1 MTVQFLVI
9 SSWSLFAF
17 ALGFTQYALLTE
29 LSWQKRGNINF
40 NNFEDH
46 LRKYDFKVSKSIFI
60 IATIYSMIALIHV
73 TLIREYYYLNVYMYL
88 SFFGIIIVMFSTY
101 IIHSRK
107 DKNLDMM
114 EITTIYQKVKSY
126 YADLGQIDERFN
138 KSSKLLAQLEVKN
151 QQITDEILAL
161 VKQNKSLSLDDTVIE
176 LKNLISDYQ
185 SVITGSDSKLIT
197 KFNEV
202 LNDYIRRKNIQTI
215 QVSQLSVVQKTLES
229 LVSDIITQQKDIIQV
244 FITSVFEQ
252 DDFNSN
258 ESAMKLLDV
267 LAKLSIPM
275 NDKIRYGLLVH
286 ANQNI
291 TVRDKAYELYF
302 SESNTDT
309 DSFLNAILDMKY
321 YWLIGYPLT
330 KNLSKMQHTKLSLH
344 MVEHDLEQLAY
355 DYLMSIEMMN
365 SSFITQVV
373 KQIKYDNQTAEYFK
387 VYNEI
392 IFDEFNSTWPITRN
406 TQNMYIAIMAHANK
420 SNNSSLYETLKS
432 IPLNENLDYEH
443 QKIESIYLSIQRE
456 DSFLYD
462 MSFKTLFLLFRKQNG
477 KLPIN
482 IQSVISLSREYKQ
495 NLQSDY
501 LLHLMLISL
510 LFLISSSKVESISQH
525 VLTLIQDISKHYPTQ
540 LSSFSAIQKPGLMVR
555 ALNEYLVTN
564 QYDKTVDIINRCENE
579 RLLMKTLENGL

>member
-202 LNDYIRRKNIQTI
+202 LNDYIRRKKHTN
-215 QVSQLSVVQKTLES
+215 
-229 LVSDIITQQKDIIQV
+229 D
-244 FITSVFEQ
+244 TS
-252 DDFNSN
+252 
-258 ESAMKLLDV
+258 
-267 LAKLSIPM
+267 
-275 NDKIRYGLLVH
+275 
-286 ANQNI
+286 
-291 TVRDKAYELYF
+291 
-302 SESNTDT
+302 
-309 DSFLNAILDMKY
+309 
-321 YWLIGYPLT
+321 
-330 KNLSKMQHTKLSLH
+330 
-344 MVEHDLEQLAY
+344 
-355 DYLMSIEMMN
+355 
-365 SSFITQVV
+365 
-373 KQIKYDNQTAEYFK
+373 
-387 VYNEI
+387 
-392 IFDEFNSTWPITRN
+392 
-406 TQNMYIAIMAHANK
+406 
-420 SNNSSLYETLKS
+420 
-432 IPLNENLDYEH
+432 
-443 QKIESIYLSIQRE
+443 
-456 DSFLYD
+456 
-462 MSFKTLFLLFRKQNG
+462 
-477 KLPIN
+477 
-482 IQSVISLSREYKQ
+482 
-495 NLQSDY
+495 
-501 LLHLMLISL
+501 
-510 LFLISSSKVESISQH
+510 
-525 VLTLIQDISKHYPTQ
+525 
-540 LSSFSAIQKPGLMVR
+540 
-555 ALNEYLVTN
+555 
-564 QYDKTVDIINRCENE
+564 
-579 RLLMKTLENGL
+579 

>member
-1 MTVQFLVI
+1 M
-9 SSWSLFAF
+9 
-17 ALGFTQYALLTE
+17 
-29 LSWQKRGNINF
+29 
-40 NNFEDH
+40 
-46 LRKYDFKVSKSIFI
+46 I
-60 IATIYSMIALIHV
+60 I
-73 TLIREYYYLNVYMYL
+73 
-88 SFFGIIIVMFSTY
+88 
-101 IIHSRK
+101 
-107 DKNLDMM
+107 LD
-114 EITTIYQKVKSY
+114 E
-126 YADLGQIDERFN
+126 
-138 KSSKLLAQLEVKN
+138 
-151 QQITDEILAL
+151 
-161 VKQNKSLSLDDTVIE
+161 
-176 LKNLISDYQ
+176 
-185 SVITGSDSKLIT
+185 
-197 KFNEV
+197 
-202 LNDYIRRKNIQTI
+202 KNIQTI

-267 LAKLSIPM
+267 LAKLSIPI

-302 SESNTDT
+302 SERNTDT

-373 KQIKYDNQTAEYFK
+373 KQIKCDNQTAEYFK
-387 VYNEI
+387 VYNEV

-406 TQNMYIAIMAHANK
+406 TQNMYIAIMSHANK

-482 IQSVISLSREYKQ
+482 VQSVISLSR
-495 NLQSDY
+495 
-501 LLHLMLISL
+501 
-510 LFLISSSKVESISQH
+510 V
-525 VLTLIQDISKHYPTQ
+525 
-540 LSSFSAIQKPGLMVR
+540 
-555 ALNEYLVTN
+555 
-564 QYDKTVDIINRCENE
+564 
-579 RLLMKTLENGL
+579 